1 MKGPS
6 SSCLSGNL
14 IGAAL
19 LIGTVCTGVGCQGQ
33 SSKDLSREL
42 AKEKIIAAEG
52 FPAEVLAELPQRA
65 LGDPLRT
72 AIILG
77 RLRDQGLITFEQHR
91 AHPFDFNPEYK
102 IELTGEGKRFERQSK
117 TEGVTPAGASKRPPA
132 ETHAGAEVQR
142 KAWEARRAAAERKLE
157 ELKQRNAPL
166 SEIKEAEKALAKY
179 ATLPPASSA
188 EERSAADIE
197 RRVLMCIADLHDI
210 TGIRQSADKT
220 QADVHF
226 TVKISGATAF
236 SLLGTDGHPCLVSF
250 QSAKAGR
257 PLSLFPFIAKMA
269 LFDDGWRVVSTRPA
283 SKE

>member
-1 MKGPS
+1 MKALS
-6 SSCLSGNL
+6 RSCLCRNVISAAFL
-14 IGAAL
+14 FGA
-19 LIGTVCTGVGCQGQ
+19 VYTGVGCQSQ

-42 AKEKIIAAEG
+42 AKEMIIAAEG
-52 FPAEVLAELPQRA
+52 FPAEVLAELSQRA
-65 LGDPLRT
+65 LGDPLR
-72 AIILG
+72 AALILS
-77 RLRDQGLITFEQHR
+77 RLRDEGLITFEQHR

-102 IELTGEGKRFERQSK
+102 IELTDEGKRFERQSK
-117 TEGVTPAGASKRPPA
+117 TEGVTPASASKRLPA
-132 ETHAGAEVQR
+132 ETRAGAEAR
-142 KAWEARRAAAERKLE
+142 GKAWEARRAAAERKLE

-166 SEIKEAEKALAKY
+166 SEIREAEKALAGY
-179 ATLPPASSA
+179 AAVPPASSA

-226 TVKISGATAF
+226 TVKISGTTAF
-236 SLLGTDGHPCLVSF
+236 SLLAADGHPCLISF
-250 QSAKAGR
+250 RSAKAGR
-257 PLSLFPFIAKMA
+257 PSGQFPFIAKMA